1 MRTNKRSRL
10 YKRKELLV
18 RIIISID
25 TKELFVQIRVKL
37 IRIANNPENYL
48 DNIYLN
54 NVYTYI
60 RLFTQIP

>member
-48 DNIYLN
+48 DK
-54 NVYTYI
+54 
-60 RLFTQIP
+60 